1 MEGIVLKYSKIVA
14 PVVKWVGGKRQLLP
28 EIRKYIPQKKY
39 TLYYEPFLG
48 GGAVLFDLQPL
59 NAIVNDLNE
68 ELINLYTVIKNDP
81 DELIKDL
88 KKHRNQSDY
97 YYRIRE
103 LDRDRSKYRKLTD
116 VERASRIHYL
126 NKTCFNGLFRVNRAG
141 EFNTPFGRYKNPNIT
156 NEVTIRAVSKYFNKA
171 NIEFRNVDFVEAVKD
186 IDQNSFVYFDPP
198 YDPVSDSANF
208 TGYDKG
214 GFDREEQ
221 KRLKM
226 LCDQLDERG
235 ISFLLSNSATAFI
248 KDLYSDPSRNYQIEI
263 IKAKRSINSNA
274 NGRGETDEVLVRNYQ

>member
-1 MEGIVLKYSKIVA
+1 MKYSKIVA

-103 LDRDRSKYRKLTD
+103 LDRDRSKYLKLTD

-186 IDQNSFVYFDPP
+186 IDQDSFVYFDPP

-214 GFDREEQ
+214 GFDRKEQ

-248 KDLYSDPSRNYQIEI
+248 KDLYSDASRNYQIEI
-263 IKAKRSINSNA
+263 IKAKRTINSNA
-274 NGRGETDEVLVRNYQ
+274 NGRGEIDEVLVRNYE

>member
-1 MEGIVLKYSKIVA
+1 MKYSKIVA

-156 NEVTIRAVSKYFNKA
+156 NEVTIKAVSKYFNKA

-186 IDQNSFVYFDPP
+186 INQDSFVYFDPP

-248 KDLYSDPSRNYQIEI
+248 KDLYSDPNRNYQIEI
-263 IKAKRSINSNA
+263 IKAKRTINSNA
-274 NGRGETDEVLVRNYQ
+274 NGRGEIDEVLVRNYE

>member
-1 MEGIVLKYSKIVA
+1 MKYSKIVA

-103 LDRDRSKYRKLTD
+103 LDRDRSKYSKLTD

-248 KDLYSDPSRNYQIEI
+248 KDLYSDPNRNYQIEI
-263 IKAKRSINSNA
+263 IKAKRTINSNA
-274 NGRGETDEVLVRNYQ
+274 NGRGEIDEVLVRNYE